1 MCLLF
6 AAFTADMGTE
16 IGLSAFQAFSIK
28 ALLPSWS
35 LPAAEEFDED
45 VAVGAGPTPCANV
58 LPTDRFLENSI
69 PIPGIL
75 QIIGNLLEEIDKS
88 LVGWATCWKQL
99 KVLESLLADRGRRE
113 MYPRNSEQ
121 QENKQNIV

>member
-1 MCLLF
+1 MCLPF
-6 AAFTADMGTE
+6 AAFTTDMGTE
-16 IGLSAFQAFSIK
+16 TGLSAFRVFSIR

-35 LPAAEEFDED
+35 LPAAEEFDEV

-58 LPTDRFLENSI
+58 LPTYRFLENSI

-75 QIIGNLLEEIDKS
+75 HIIGNLLEEVDKS

-99 KVLESLLADRGRRE
+99 KVLESLLAGRGRRE
-113 MYPRNSEQ
+113 MYPHKSEQ
-121 QENKQNIV
+121 QEKKQNIV